1 MGKNN
6 SVYFNQA
13 AIENAFK
20 SSKERGNYF
29 IEFNRSVVLEV
40 IKDGK
45 FFETLTQIY
54 SDIVEDETLD
64 VDQYTLI
71 GAIAYF
77 YGMDF
82 TGQGYLHLNICEYVA
97 ERFAKLFDG
106 YEFSNLE
113 ISRIYDIFTSIR
125 EKHIIEAKD
134 VMKNSILEPIVLK
147 GEDLNTFKAIIIP
160 GLKSIV
166 NNAIIPINL
175 AKEVSDLKS
184 QKELTYQNISKYNIL
199 INQNCD
205 MLGKTIKG
213 YCNIYSQK
221 LYADILNECLI
232 REEKSKFS
240 LMYLDSIISL
250 SEAIE
255 RMEISPKEFVQ
266 ITIDIQ
272 GLKDG
277 VNFSEKESKYL
288 EKFEAAKSTDS
299 ETSED
304 TQSEDDSKSEYIPKI
319 SENDLNALFA
329 SKPDL
334 IVSAY
339 LEEIAKCNYLTVD
352 KILEVCDKLTSPDAG
367 DLLQHIYQ
375 YMTTNTGRP
384 VDQTDYYPELNHI
397 ALHEAF
403 DLKIKE
409 YQDAYREIVEF
420 ICQPIPEEQIN
431 RVTTY
436 VNDIIGCLIL
446 TDTQQKQYLISQF
459 MENNISTYNQLQQ
472 IVSLIENAKIFGA
485 DASAYSV
492 LYNYLNENDNFTEV
506 FEKAKH
512 LTDLENKI
520 SLVTKFKSWFGRY
533 TNTEVIEE
541 EPKETGK
548 PKMEILK

>member
-1 MGKNN
+1 MEKNN

-29 IEFNRSVVLEV
+29 IEFNRSVILEAL
-40 IKDGK
+40 KDNK
-45 FFETLTQIY
+45 FLGTLNQIY
-54 SDIVEDETLD
+54 SDIVDRKDLD

-125 EKHIIEAKD
+125 ECHIVEAKD
-134 VMKNSILEPIVLK
+134 IMKNSILEQIVLK
-147 GEDLNTFKAIIIP
+147 GEDVNTFKAIIIP

-272 GLKDG
+272 GLEDE
-277 VNFSEKESKYL
+277 VNFSEKKSKYL
-288 EKFEAAKSTDS
+288 EKFEAAKSADGEQS
-299 ETSED
+299 ETTKEED
-304 TQSEDDSKSEYIPKI
+304 TKSNYVPKI
-319 SENDLNALFA
+319 SENDLNAMFA

-334 IVSAY
+334 IVAAY
-339 LEEIAKCNYLTVD
+339 LEEIAKCNWLTVD
-352 KILEVCDKLTSPDAG
+352 KILEICDKLTSPDAG

-375 YMTTNTGRP
+375 YMTTNIGRP
-384 VDQTDYYPELNHI
+384 VDPTDYYPELNHI
-397 ALHEAF
+397 ALHDAF
-403 DLKIKE
+403 DSKIKE

-506 FEKAKH
+506 FEKAKN

-520 SLVTKFKSWFGRY
+520 SLVTKFKSWFSRY
-533 TNTEVIEE
+533 TNPKAIEE
-541 EPKETGK
+541 ESKDHVK